1 MAFKQAAQVDSTEFR
16 EKLAD
21 VRETVVQERKKRLA
35 GTSTQQMLSTFHSG
49 QEKAKSKKSVDS
61 GAGFGR
67 KKW

>member
-1 MAFKQAAQVDSTEFR
+1 MAFKQAAQIDSTEFR

-21 VRETVVQERKKRLA
+21 VRETVATERKKRLA
-35 GTSTQQMLSTFHSG
+35 GTSTPSMLSTFRSG

-61 GAGFGR
+61 NAGFGR